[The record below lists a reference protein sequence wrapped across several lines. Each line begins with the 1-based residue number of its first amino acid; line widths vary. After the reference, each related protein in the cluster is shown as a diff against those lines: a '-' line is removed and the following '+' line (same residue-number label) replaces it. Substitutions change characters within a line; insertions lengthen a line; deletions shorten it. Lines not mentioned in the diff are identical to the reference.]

1 MLEILDRLGTPAMIL
16 GAAVLV
22 WERIRRLQDDVVSN
36 SRHIEGIQSRIS
48 HLEGRCESITPRNHN
63 A

>member
-1 MLEILDRLGTPAMIL
+1 MLEILDKLGTPALIL

-22 WERIRRLQDDVVSN
+22 WERIRRLQEDVTGMA
-36 SRHIEGIQSRIS
+36 RHIETVESRLS
-48 HLEGRCESITPRNHN
+48 HLEGRCQVILRTNG